1 MRTAVVFIPGSNRDK
16 LLNISKGLARGMES
30 QGHHVDIVDGGRDV
44 TTKLTVYQYVAVG
57 TEVTSFF
64 GGKLPSGVAQYLAQ
78 AGIVGGKRSFAF
90 VLKKAV
96 GATKGLQNLM
106 KAMEGEGMFLKYS
119 EVLSTPEEAEE
130 IGKRLN
136 IESPV

>member
-1 MRTAVVFIPGSNRDK
+1 MRTAVVFVPDKSRDK
-16 LLNISKGLARGMES
+16 LMDVSKGLARGIES
-30 QGHHVDIVDGGRDV
+30 QGHQVDLVDGGRDV
-44 TTKLTVYQYVAVG
+44 TTKLTVYQYVAIG

-64 GGKLPSGVAQYLAQ
+64 GGKIPPSVAEFLSQ
-78 AGIVGGKRSFAF
+78 AGIVGGKRCFAF
-90 VLKKAV
+90 VLKKPI
-96 GATKGLQNLM
+96 GATKGLQTLM
-106 KAMEGEGMFLKYS
+106 KKMEGEGMFLKYS

>member
-1 MRTAVVFIPGSNRDK
+1 MRTAVVFIGGSNRDK
-16 LLNISKGLARGMES
+16 LMDVSKGLARGIES
-30 QGHHVDIVDGGRDV
+30 QGHQVDLVDGGHDIS
-44 TTKLTVYQYVAVG
+44 TKLTIYQYVAVG

-64 GGKLPSGVAQYLAQ
+64 GGKIPPSVGEFLSQ
-78 AGIVGGKRSFAF
+78 AGAVGGKRSFAF
-90 VLKKAV
+90 VLKKAI
-96 GATKGLQNLM
+96 GATKGLQTLM
-106 KAMEGEGMFLKYS
+106 KRMEGEGMFLKYS